1 MSHGDISI
9 DKLEKVDQADAR
21 YLVSLIRSIPDFPKP
36 GILFR
41 DFMPVLADPRGL
53 RIMINGL

>member
-1 MSHGDISI
+1 MPKSDIKAGNIPSLQSEEI
-9 DKLEKVDQADAR
+9 E
-21 YLVSLIRSIPDFPKP
+21 YLISLFRSIPDFPKP

-53 RIMINGL
+53 SLLIRAM